1 MISTRRLAREWA
13 LKILYQMDVGRCS
26 LQEALAPALERLRLE
41 FVQRGSRTASGSVAE
56 EICLNAITLHLG
68 DTLPGLRLPL
78 ERALEIVT
86 GRLLEEAPYWQE
98 IKLERALKTRF
109 PGLMLNPPRLLAPL
123 SEAHLFPPLQEAS
136 DELAAHLNRLTDAER
151 ARYTEFVS
159 YARTDLPR
167 LLSPE
172 MRRTVQAFVK
182 RLVAERPITDMAEW
196 LHRHRKE
203 FHREQIQRWRKAA
216 AMVQKQ
222 TGDWLRTAA
231 FTHKLV
237 TGVHARQQEIDQAIE
252 ALSAGWR
259 LERQVSVDRN
269 ILRMAG
275 YELLFLPA
283 IPVAVTI
290 NEAVELAKKYST
302 AESGRFV
309 NGVLGALAARTG
321 KKQDL
326 AAAQHTIEGDPQ
338 EHMVEASTEPL
349 HSATD

>member
-1 MISTRRLAREWA
+1 MISTRRMAREWA

-26 LQEALAPALERLRLE
+26 LQEALDPALERLRME
-41 FVQRGSRTASGSVAE
+41 FVQRGSRTASGSMAE
-56 EICLNAITLHLG
+56 EICLNAITIHLG
-68 DTLPGLRLPL
+68 DTLPDLRLPM
-78 ERALEIVT
+78 ERVLEI
-86 GRLLEEAPYWQE
+86 GIERIFEEAPYWQE
-98 IKLERALKTRF
+98 VKLERALKTRF
-109 PGLMLNPPRLLAPL
+109 PGLMLNPPRLLTPL
-123 SEAHLFPPLQEAS
+123 PESRLFPPMQETL
-136 DELAAHLNRLTDAER
+136 DELATHLAQLTDAER
-151 ARYTEFVS
+151 TRYAEFVS

-172 MRRTVQAFVK
+172 MRRTVQTFMK
-182 RLVAERPITDMAEW
+182 QLVAERPITDVADW
-196 LHRHRKE
+196 LHRRRRE
-203 FHREQIQRWRKAA
+203 FHREQAHRWRKVAT
-216 AMVQKQ
+216 MVQKQ
-222 TGDWLRTAA
+222 TGDWLRTAT

-237 TGVHARQQEIDQAIE
+237 TGVHTHQQEIDEAIG

-259 LERQVSVDRN
+259 LERQVAVDRN

-326 AAAQHTIEGDPQ
+326 VAAQHTIEGNPQ
-338 EHMVEASTEPL
+338 EHLVEIAAEPL
-349 HSATD
+349 HSATE